1 MTALP
6 RESTLLSSRALA
18 DANINPATFLA
29 TDYLNH
35 FNEVVMLMGLLTDM
49 PDMLPDVLAWTP
61 KSYAAHFADTNF
73 QGRDLAIAAYGAA
86 PPAIRKRFDAIVA
99 EIDTFLLTTLAE
111 LERSASEGSLDR
123 VVPEAVQ
130 TLQALIETASA
141 VINGTD
147 DGAPTD
153 EEAAG
158 EAQAAIDALFATP

>member
-6 RESTLLSSRALA
+6 REATLLTPRALA
-18 DANINPATFLA
+18 AANINPATFLA

-35 FNEVVMLMGLLTDM
+35 FNEVVMLMGLLPDM
-49 PDMLPDVLAWTP
+49 PDMLPDVLGWAP

-73 QGRDLAIAAYGAA
+73 QGRDLAIEAYAAA
-86 PPAIRKRFDAIVA
+86 PRAVRKRFDAIVA

-111 LERSASEGSLDR
+111 LEAAGPGRPLER
-123 VVPEAVQ
+123 MVPEAVR

-147 DGAPTD
+147 DGAPAD
-153 EEAAG
+153 EDSAG
-158 EAQAAIDALFATP
+158 EAQAAIDALFAAS